1 MPRRANNNTETQA
14 TIRIEYYRSFIAAPK
29 THKAI
34 VRSLGL
40 RKLRQV
46 VERPDNDSMRGAVA
60 KVPHLLRI
68 VESGHKNAQKYS
80 EKIFCVFCAFLWLI
94 RS

>member
-1 MPRRANNNTETQA
+1 MPRRSETTNESQGK
-14 TIRIEYYRSFIAAPK
+14 IRIQYYRSFIAAPK

-40 RKLRQV
+40 RKLNQV
-46 VERPDNDSMRGAVA
+46 VERPDTDAMRGTVA

-68 VESGHKNAQKYS
+68 VE
-80 EKIFCVFCAFLWLI
+80 
-94 RS
+94 